1 VKKIVLL
8 TFVFITQIN
17 FAQVTIDL
25 GDFDRV
31 KVFDKLSVKLIPSE
45 ENKIIIKGERE
56 DEVEVVNKNG
66 ELKIRMPF
74 TKLLEGDDISIQLY
88 FKKLESIDA
97 SEGSYIS
104 CDDIFNQ
111 TSIDLNAKEGAEID
125 LILDIEKANVRA
137 VSGGIIDLSGKAS
150 NQDVTIASGG
160 ILKASE
166 LYTSQSKIS
175 VSAGGNAEI
184 YATILVEAKIKA
196 GGSITIYGNPNQIN
210 KETLLGGTIIEK

>member
-1 VKKIVLL
+1 MKKIVLL